1 MFCRNC
7 GQKNDENA
15 YKCVSCGNLLRA
27 EAATTQ
33 PGEPIP
39 NYLAFSILCT
49 LFCCLPLGIPAI
61 VYASQVNGLAAAGN
75 VQGARDASAKAK
87 MWCWISF
94 GLGLA
99 FGLIYVA
106 FMILAAL
113 AGVAGKH

>member
-1 MFCRNC
+1 M
-7 GQKNDENA
+7 
-15 YKCVSCGNLLRA
+15 SCGNLLRA
-27 EAATTQ
+27 EGAAIQ

-39 NYLAFSILCT
+39 NYLAFSILST

-61 VYASQVNGLAAAGN
+61 VYARQVNGLAAAGN

-99 FGLIYVA
+99 FALIYVA
-106 FMILAAL
+106 IVILATF
-113 AGVAGKH
+113 AGVAAKH